1 MKEAILAL
9 LKQGKKSV
17 DRNGMCKY
25 RGPDGLK
32 CAVGHM
38 LSDEEYKPE
47 MENVGVKSLVTLY
60 KLDFS
65 YDITLLRALQSAH
78 DCTQDET
85 FVDDFKANLRRTP
98 ELSKLLDEV
107 LHENY

>member
-17 DRNGMCKY
+17 DHNDMCKY

-32 CAVGHM
+32 CAVGHI
-38 LSDEEYKPE
+38 LSDEEYSPE
-47 MENVGVKSLVTLY
+47 MENLGVQLLAKVY
-60 KLDFS
+60 EIDFGC
-65 YDITLLRALQSAH
+65 DLTLLSALQSAH
-78 DCTQDET
+78 DCTQDDT
-85 FVDDFKANLRRTP
+85 FVEDFKANLRRTP

-107 LHENY
+107 LRENY

>member
-9 LKQGKKSV
+9 LKQGKRSV
-17 DRNGMCKY
+17 DSNGMCKY

-32 CAVGHM
+32 CIVGHM
-38 LSDEEYKPE
+38 LSDEQYDPK
-47 MENVGVKSLVTLY
+47 MENLGVQSLVKRY
-60 KLDFS
+60 EIDFGC
-65 YDITLLRALQSAH
+65 DLTLLSSLQSAH

-85 FVDDFKANLRRTP
+85 FVEDFKENLRRTP